1 MKDEIRIFL
10 TSPLAFA
17 GSWSVVDRT
26 IAVLATKPDGVR
38 VNGKLESPVG
48 PLIGWGN
55 AARQQHRYYY
65 GSSGSGNFTSREIEN
80 VKIDG
85 DVISLKVC
93 KVKAIRYSPQV
104 HYHNN
109 DAAEFA
115 RLAYYDQRNS
125 AFLESIPGLQEQFK
139 NFVDDTFQ
147 WWVHTEETRDIWRA
161 SSRNSGREPNSFID
175 KNNSA
180 KATNLVDITDLLNNE
195 NMATLEGQLQAII
208 EIATDP
214 KEKINEFT
222 LETYSKLGM
231 KNGPSSTFLYQQ
243 RNHNSGQIAHQAVV
257 NLGEDFNL
265 VPAPET
271 SMRVRSWVS
280 KDQNKVANE
289 AVNLLSQTQSKHTDF
304 TVNFE
309 VSPSNNYK
317 VYAHF
322 AWKKVKYVHEKTVT
336 KTRRNN
342 WQGRRTT
349 QYNRN
354 SEYRTIYLPVI
365 DSLCLEILPED
376 LGSLDKNKHY
386 EDIPSMYGWNN
397 QRNCLTFRPGSPF
410 YIETLQRVRD
420 VTKKRASKGG
430 YRGGYQ
436 GISKLSVGDN
446 TLLKQVSLSNF
457 SDIAGADAIKSYA
470 QLMKDQ
476 KRTIPLTLEQYMGIE
491 RPEIDIKPVEIGHL
505 NFYRLSNP
513 PKRLVVGETLSDLLL
528 PSMPA
533 LLISVDTDLRIT
545 SGENFTSGANCS
557 GDCQK
562 EENLDNS
569 LLPGLYL
576 VERKM
581 KCALGHDPGR
591 PEYNHGFGDT
601 CNEIITIRNLLSQL
615 NVAYDEYRGN
625 MVGTSTSNKF
635 ATTQMDSGAFLG
647 RLG

>member
-17 GSWSVVDRT
+17 GSWSANDRT
-26 IAVLATKPDGVR
+26 IAVLAAKSDGVR

-55 AARQQHRYYY
+55 AARQRTRYYY
-65 GSSGSGNFTSREIEN
+65 GSSSSGNFTSREIEN

-85 DVISLKVC
+85 DVISLKIC
-93 KVKAIRYSPQV
+93 KVKAMRYSPQT
-104 HYHNN
+104 HYYNH
-109 DAAEFA
+109 DATEFA
-115 RLAYYDQRNS
+115 RLAYHDQRNS

-147 WWVHTEETRDIWRA
+147 WWVHTEETRELWRTPP
-161 SSRNSGREPNSFID
+161 RNNGREPNTFIS
-175 KNNSA
+175 KNDSA
-180 KATNLVDITDLLNNE
+180 KAANLVDITDLLNNE

-214 KEKINEFT
+214 KDKLNEYT

-231 KNGPSSTFLYQQ
+231 KNGPKSTFLYQR
-243 RNHNSGQIAHQAVV
+243 RNHNPGQQALEIDF
-257 NLGEDFNL
+257 NEDFNL

-271 SMRVRSWVS
+271 SMKIQSWVS
-280 KDQNKVANE
+280 NDQNKVANE
-289 AVNLLSQTQSKHTDF
+289 PVNLLSQTPSAHTDF

-317 VYAHF
+317 VYALF
-322 AWKKVKYVHEKTVT
+322 AWKKVKYVHEKTVR
-336 KTRRNN
+336 KSRRNN

-349 QYNRN
+349 QYTRN
-354 SEYRTIYLPVI
+354 SESRTIYLPVI

-376 LGSLDKNKHY
+376 LGSLGKKKHY
-386 EDIPSMYGWNN
+386 EDISSMYSWDN
-397 QRNCLTFRPGSPF
+397 QRNSLAFRPGSPF
-410 YIETLQRVRD
+410 YIENLNRVRD
-420 VTKKRASKGG
+420 ATKKRASKGG

-446 TLLKQVSLSNF
+446 TLLKQVNLSTF

-470 QLMKDQ
+470 KVMKDQ

-533 LLISVDTDLRIT
+533 LLISVDTDLSVT
-545 SGENFTSGANCS
+545 NGESYTSGANCS

-562 EENLDNS
+562 EEKIDNI
-569 LLPGLYL
+569 LRPGLYL
-576 VERKM
+576 VERKT

-591 PEYNHGFGDT
+591 LEYNHGFGDI
-601 CNEIITIRNLLSQL
+601 CNEIITIRNMLSQL

-625 MVGTSTSNKF
+625 MVGTSNSNKF